1 MKKQTI
7 GQVAL
12 YRQLFRDNR
21 DFFRV
26 VRIIKE
32 EVAQDGSGTMLQAET
47 VTDGLECLLS
57 LSWDPALQSPVQE
70 GDLWLAGFVNGDLN
84 NGFAIQ
90 RLYNEK
96 DKQHPK
102 TVMGGATVL
111 SSRKAKKIHVSN
123 DATANLTQSAVLGP
137 ALVEWLLKLTAEVK
151 NLADDINSLAN
162 HGRTHTHPTAAL
174 GPPSTPTPPATASA
188 TAEKT
193 AIGQLER
200 KTETDK
206 FLSDLLFIQERNLP
220 NSPESD

>member
-1 MKKQTI
+1 MQKKGI

-12 YRQLFRDNR
+12 YKQLFRDNR

-32 EVAQDGSGTMLQAET
+32 EVASDGSGTMCQAET

-57 LSWDPALQSPVQE
+57 LSWDPALQSPIQM

-84 NGFAIQ
+84 NGFALQ

-111 SSRKAKKIHVSN
+111 SSRKSKKIHVSN
-123 DATANLTQSAVLGP
+123 DHEATLTQSAVLGP

-151 NLADDINSLAN
+151 GLADAINSLKDWSAAHI
-162 HGRTHTHPTAAL
+162 HGTPAGPSIMATPPPTATA
-174 GPPSTPTPPATASA
+174 TP
-188 TAEKT
+188 EKT
-193 AIGQLER
+193 AIGQLEQE
-200 KTETDK
+200 TETDK
-206 FLSDLLFIQERNLP
+206 FLSDLLFIQEKGLT
-220 NSPESD
+220 NSPPED